1 MNKNYFIV
9 VLAHPIHGRIKRLHI
24 PHYFLHVL
32 LAIFTLGAILAVGF
46 TSSYARML
54 GKVSE
59 FNQMRTEKVA
69 LQKQYNQLQ
78 QEAADKGEQLASLG
92 ALASEVSIAFGIRRE
107 GGESLE
113 GDSALMDSSLS
124 QFDFLQSVHL
134 ASTGSTALSRL
145 TNTTP
150 SIWPIE
156 GRIGSSFGNRVDPFR
171 GEGAFHAGV
180 DFSADKGT
188 PVIATADGVVTKAG
202 WQGSFGKAVL
212 IDHGR
217 NQLATRYGHMTE
229 VFARPGQVVRRG
241 EVIGRAGSTGRSTG
255 NHLHYE
261 VIYRGTPVNPYKYL
275 GKRNSPSSN
284 GFSMAD

>member
-1 MNKNYFIV
+1 MNKNYFIL

-24 PHYFLHVL
+24 PHYFLHVAV
-32 LAIFTLGAILAVGF
+32 AIAALGGIAAVGF

-59 FNQMRTEKVA
+59 FNQMRSEKAA
-69 LQKQYNQLQ
+69 LQKQYEQLREEVQ
-78 QEAADKGEQLASLG
+78 DRGDKLASLG

-107 GGESLE
+107 SAESAGGEDAFVE
-113 GDSALMDSSLS
+113 SSWN
-124 QFDFLQSVHL
+124 QFDFLQSAQVP
-134 ASTGSTALSRL
+134 SSGSMALNRL

-150 SIWPIE
+150 SIWPLE
-156 GRIGSSFGNRVDPFR
+156 GRIGDGFGNRVDPFR

-180 DFSADKGT
+180 DIRADRGT
-188 PVIATADGVVTKAG
+188 PVVATADGIVSKSG
-202 WQGSFGKAVL
+202 WFGSLGKAVV
-212 IDHGR
+212 INHG
-217 NQLATRYGHMTE
+217 NSQLTTRYGHMTE

-261 VIYRGTPVNPYKYL
+261 VVYRGTPVNPYKYL
-275 GKRNSPSSN
+275 GKRDGPITSLALS
-284 GFSMAD
+284 D

>member
-24 PHYFLHVL
+24 PHYLLHVAVAL
-32 LAIFTLGAILAVGF
+32 VALGGIAAVGF

-59 FNQMRTEKVA
+59 FNQIRSEKAA
-69 LQKQYNQLQ
+69 LQKQYDQLQ
-78 QEAADKGEQLASLG
+78 EESQDRGDKLASLG

-107 GGESLE
+107 PAEASGGENALLE
-113 GDSALMDSSLS
+113 SSWN
-124 QFDFLQSVHL
+124 QFDFLQSAQVP
-134 ASTGSTALSRL
+134 SSGSMALNRL

-156 GRIGSSFGNRVDPFR
+156 GRIGDSFGNRVDPFR

-180 DFSADKGT
+180 DIRADRGT
-188 PVIATADGVVTKAG
+188 PVVATADGIVSKSG
-202 WQGSFGKAVL
+202 WLGSLGKAVV
-212 IDHGR
+212 ISHG
-217 NQLATRYGHMTE
+217 NSQLTTRYGHMTE

-261 VIYRGTPVNPYKYL
+261 VVYRGTPVNPYKYL
-275 GKRNSPSSN
+275 GKRNGPVTGLKLS
-284 GFSMAD
+284 D

>member
-24 PHYFLHVL
+24 PHYFLHVAVAL
-32 LAIFTLGAILAVGF
+32 VALGGIAAVGF

-59 FNQMRTEKVA
+59 FNQMRSERAA
-69 LQKQYNQLQ
+69 LQRQYDQLQ
-78 QEAADKGEQLASLG
+78 EEAQDRGDKLASLG

-107 GGESLE
+107 PAETAGGENALLENSLN
-113 GDSALMDSSLS
+113 
-124 QFDFLQSVHL
+124 QFDFLQSAQL
-134 ASTGSTALSRL
+134 PATGSMALNRL

-150 SIWPIE
+150 SIWPME
-156 GRIGSSFGNRVDPFR
+156 GRLGDSFGNRVDPFR
-171 GEGAFHAGV
+171 GEGAFHAGL
-180 DFSADKGT
+180 DIRADRGT
-188 PVIATADGVVTKAG
+188 PVVATADGIVSKSG
-202 WQGSFGKAVL
+202 WLGSLGKAVV
-212 IDHGR
+212 INHG
-217 NQLATRYGHMTE
+217 NSQLTTRYGHMTE

-261 VIYRGTPVNPYKYL
+261 VVYRGTPVNPYKYL
-275 GKRNSPSSN
+275 GKRNGPAT
-284 GFSMAD
+284 GLTLAD